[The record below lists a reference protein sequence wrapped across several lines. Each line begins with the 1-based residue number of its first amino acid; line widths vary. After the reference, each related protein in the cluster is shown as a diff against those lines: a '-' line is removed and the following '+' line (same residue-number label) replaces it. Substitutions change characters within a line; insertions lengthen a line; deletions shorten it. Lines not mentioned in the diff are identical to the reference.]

1 MQGEVIARL
10 DEEQGCTDD
19 LDIEK
24 DVILYSTD
32 FLAMNAPELGHT
44 CMHPLCGGDII
55 QQKYYRYP

>member
-1 MQGEVIARL
+1 MQGEVIVRL
-10 DEEQGCTDD
+10 GEEQGCTDD

-44 CMHPLCGGDII
+44 CMHPLCGGDIF
-55 QQKYYRYP
+55 QQKHY